1 MFVEHT
7 IKKKEEFM
15 YQLPILPYNSQD
27 FEPFIDTHTM
37 GLHYHKHQQTYLDN
51 LEKVLDFTSANNI
64 YNRKK

>member
-1 MFVEHT
+1 
-7 IKKKEEFM
+7 M
-15 YQLPILPYNSQD
+15 YQLPILPYNFQD

-51 LEKVLDFTSANNI
+51 LKKVLDFTNANNI

>member
-1 MFVEHT
+1 
-7 IKKKEEFM
+7 M

-51 LEKVLDFTSANNI
+51 LKKVLDFTNANNI